1 MNKNRKTMII
11 SVIVVIVCVLI
22 AGYAYI
28 YNIRK
33 TALSSFKKEYQTEL
47 KNIEN
52 NSELEE
58 LTNDNWGEYYGFL
71 MEQGDTER
79 VVKFKE
85 QNEMLGFFDA
95 YEEYSNFNL
104 LKKLD
109 YYGK

>member
-1 MNKNRKTMII
+1 MNKNKKTIII

-22 AGYAYI
+22 AGYAYVS
-28 YNIRK
+28 NIRS

-58 LTNDNWGEYYGFL
+58 LTNDNWGGYYEFL
-71 MEQGDTER
+71 INQGNTER

-95 YEEYSNFNL
+95 YEEFLNFNL